1 MATGAVTSVQSNG
14 SMAVS
19 SNNRSATALEGAR
32 ERMVQTQLLERGVHD
47 PRVIDAMRKVPRHL
61 FVEPALANR
70 AYDDDPLPI
79 GAKQT
84 ISQPYIVGYMLQAL
98 GLKGTE
104 RVLEIGTGSAYQTA
118 LLAEL
123 CANVFS
129 VEKLRNLAVQG
140 RAVLDELRYYN
151 VAIHVGDGT
160 LGWSEHA
167 PYDAIVVAAGA
178 PRVPEP
184 LTQQLAFGG
193 RLIIPIGDRTSQVL
207 KLASRSPN
215 GLEETSL
222 GECRFVKLLGK
233 YGWPG

>member
-1 MATGAVTSVQSNG
+1 
-14 SMAVS
+14 MAVS
-19 SNNRSATALEGAR
+19 SNNRSIAGFEGAR
-32 ERMVQTQLLERGVHD
+32 ERMVRTQLLDRGVDD
-47 PRVIDAMRKVPRHL
+47 PRVIEAMRKVPRHL
-61 FVEPALANR
+61 FVEPALVNR

-98 GLKGTE
+98 GLRGAE

-129 VEKLRNLAVQG
+129 VEKLRELAVQA
-140 RAVLDELRYYN
+140 RARLDELHYYN
-151 VAIHVGDGT
+151 VAIHMGDGT

-167 PYDAIVVAAGA
+167 PYDAIIVAAGA
-178 PRVPEP
+178 PKVPEP
-184 LTQQLAFGG
+184 LAQQLAPGG
-193 RLIIPIGDRTSQVL
+193 KLIIPIGDHQSQTL
-207 KLASRSPN
+207 KLTARTPT
-215 GLEETSL
+215 GLEETNL
-222 GECRFVKLLGK
+222 GGCRFVKLLGR

>member
-1 MATGAVTSVQSNG
+1 
-14 SMAVS
+14 MAVS
-19 SNNRSATALEGAR
+19 SNNRSAAGFEGAR
-32 ERMVQTQLLERGVHD
+32 ERMVQTQLRDRGIHD
-47 PRVIDAMRKVPRHL
+47 SRVIRAMRRVPRHL
-61 FVEPALANR
+61 FVEPALVNR

-98 GLKGTE
+98 KLKGTE

-129 VEKLRNLAVQG
+129 VEKLRGLAVQA
-140 RAVLDELRYYN
+140 RARLDELRYYN
-151 VAIHVGDGT
+151 VAIHMGDGT

-178 PRVPEP
+178 PRIPEP
-184 LTQQLAFGG
+184 LAQQLAAGG
-193 RLIIPIGDRTSQVL
+193 RLVIPIGDDQSQTL
-207 KLASRSPN
+207 KLTMRTPT
-215 GLEETSL
+215 GLEETDL
-222 GECRFVKLLGK
+222 GGCRFVKLLGR
-233 YGWPG
+233 YGWPA

>member
-1 MATGAVTSVQSNG
+1 MT
-14 SMAVS
+14 VS
-19 SNNRSATALEGAR
+19 SNNRSIAGFEGAR
-32 ERMVQTQLLERGVHD
+32 ERMVQTQLLDRGVHD
-47 PRVIDAMRKVPRHL
+47 PRVIRAMRKVPRHL
-61 FVEPALANR
+61 FVEPALVNR

-98 GLKGTE
+98 RLKGTE

-129 VEKLRNLAVQG
+129 VEKLRSLAVQA
-140 RAVLDELRYYN
+140 RTILDGLDYYN
-151 VAIHVGDGT
+151 VALHMGDGT

-178 PRVPEP
+178 PNVPAP
-184 LTQQLAFGG
+184 LGQQLAAGG
-193 RLIIPIGDRTSQVL
+193 RLIIPIGDDQSQTL
-207 KLASRSPN
+207 KLTCRTPT
-215 GLEETSL
+215 GLEETDL
-222 GECRFVKLLGK
+222 GGCRFVKLLGR

>member
-1 MATGAVTSVQSNG
+1 MT
-14 SMAVS
+14 VS
-19 SNNRSATALEGAR
+19 SHNRSVAGFEGAR
-32 ERMVQTQLLERGVHD
+32 ERMVQTQLLDRGVHD
-47 PRVIDAMRKVPRHL
+47 PRVIHAMRKVPRHL
-61 FVEPALANR
+61 FVEPALVNR

-98 GLKGTE
+98 KLKGTE

-129 VEKLRNLAVQG
+129 VEKLRSLAVQA
-140 RAVLDELRYYN
+140 RTLLDELCYYN
-151 VAIHVGDGT
+151 VAIHLGDGT

-167 PYDAIVVAAGA
+167 PYDAIIVAAGA
-178 PRVPEP
+178 PKVPAP
-184 LTQQLAFGG
+184 LAQQLAAGG
-193 RLIIPIGDRTSQVL
+193 RFIIPIGDEQSQTL
-207 KLASRSPN
+207 KLTSRTPT
-215 GLEETSL
+215 GLEETDL
-222 GECRFVKLLGK
+222 GGCRFVKLLGR

>member
-1 MATGAVTSVQSNG
+1 MT
-14 SMAVS
+14 VS
-19 SNNRSATALEGAR
+19 SHNRSVAGFEGAR
-32 ERMVQTQLLERGVHD
+32 ERMVQTQLLDRAVHD
-47 PRVIDAMRKVPRHL
+47 PRVIHAMRKVPRHL
-61 FVEPALANR
+61 FVEPALVNR

-98 GLKGTE
+98 KLKGTE

-129 VEKLRNLAVQG
+129 VEKLRGLGVQA
-140 RAVLDELRYYN
+140 RTLLDELCYYN
-151 VAIHVGDGT
+151 VAIHLGDGT

-167 PYDAIVVAAGA
+167 PYDAIIVAAGA
-178 PRVPEP
+178 PNVPAP
-184 LTQQLAFGG
+184 LAQQLAAGG
-193 RLIIPIGDRTSQVL
+193 RFIIPIGDDRSQTL
-207 KLASRSPN
+207 KLTSRTPT
-215 GLEETSL
+215 GLEETDL
-222 GECRFVKLLGK
+222 GGCRFVKLLGR